1 MTKFSQS
8 KLNSNDTLMIIG
20 SLCVSGSPLF
30 WCFSYS
36 ARLTFSH
43 RCCRITPSN
52 VHVLHFRVL
61 GAYYKAQRSADNRN
75 AARTTMRLLESLIRL
90 SQGNLLC

>member
-1 MTKFSQS
+1 M
-8 KLNSNDTLMIIG
+8 LID
-20 SLCVSGSPLF
+20 SLGVNGCPLF
-30 WCFSYS
+30 WCFSYA
-36 ARLTFSH
+36 ARLTFFH
-43 RCCRITPSN
+43 RFCRITPSY
-52 VHVLHFRVL
+52 VHVSHFRVL